1 MIVFWNSIQNYLA
14 GYSNTWFLFLF
25 SYRGCKDGGLRSEF
39 WYHVGELIPKILL
52 TLIGNPGK
60 LIQKCFRNFSF
71 PGCDTDG
78 FLENSISGVWAGP
91 ISEKFIHQFFVGT
104 YSVYSYLDEFPRNR
118 PVKRP
123 GILWISFFDLRLY
136 FGWIFQ
142 KSACVMRHDSCP
154 KILRLTIGRVFQKS
168 V

>member
-1 MIVFWNSIQNYLA
+1 MIVFWNSIRNYLA

-25 SYRGCKDGGLRSEF
+25 SYWGYKDGGLRSEF

-78 FLENSISGVWAGP
+78 FLENSSSIFSKSQFPGYELDRFLENSSINFLWVL
-91 ISEKFIHQFFVGT
+91 IQYIHIWMSFPEIGLWHAPDSFECHFSTKG
-104 YSVYSYLDEFPRNR
+104 SILDEFSRNR
-118 PVKRP
+118 PV
-123 GILWISFFDLRLY
+123 
-136 FGWIFQ
+136 
-142 KSACVMRHDSCP
+142 SCGMTHAP
-154 KILRLTIGRVFQKS
+154 KF
-168 V
+168 